1 MANPITLKPHL
12 TTEELKK
19 RYHSCQKAQEKARWQ
34 VLYLISKGMVAAEA
48 ARRVG
53 RSSCWITNLAR
64 RYNEQ
69 GAAGVERQTSEKPSH
84 LSSVDEQLGRELAE
98 ALEGAAPDGGLWTGV
113 KVAAWIAE
121 RRGTPVHRVTGWRQ
135 LERLG
140 FSLQTPRPQNK
151 RRASAEEQAAFKK
164 T

>member
-1 MANPITLKPHL
+1 MAQPITLKPHL

-19 RYHSCQKAQEKARWQ
+19 RYHSCQKAQEKTRWHA
-34 VLYLISKGMVAAEA
+34 LYLISKGVVAAEA

-53 RSSCWITNLAR
+53 RASSWITNLAR
-64 RYNEQ
+64 RYNER
-69 GAAGVERQTSEKPSH
+69 GADAVERQTSEKVSH
-84 LSSVDEQLGRELAE
+84 LSSVDEQLGQQLAE

-113 KVAAWIAE
+113 KVAAWIAA
-121 RRGTPVHRVTGWRQ
+121 RTGTQVHRVTGWRQ
-135 LERLG
+135 IERLG

-151 RRASAEEQAAFKK
+151 RRASDEKQAEFKK

>member
-1 MANPITLKPHL
+1 MTKPITLKPHL

-19 RYHSCQKAQEKARWQ
+19 RYRSCQKAQEKVRWHA
-34 VLYLISKGMVAAEA
+34 LYLISKGVVAAEA

-53 RSSCWITNLAR
+53 RASSWITSLAR

-69 GAAGVERQTSEKPSH
+69 GATSVERQKCEKPSH
-84 LSSVDEQLGRELAE
+84 RSSIDEQLGRQLAK

-113 KVAAWIAE
+113 N
-121 RRGTPVHRVTGWRQ
+121 RVTGWRQ
-135 LERLG
+135 IERLG
-140 FSLQTPRPQNK
+140 FTLQTPRPENK
-151 RRASAEEQAAFKK
+151 RRASEEQQAEFKK

>member
-1 MANPITLKPHL
+1 MTKPITLKPHL

-19 RYHSCQKAQEKARWQ
+19 RYRSCRKAQEKVRWHA
-34 VLYLISKGMVAAEA
+34 LYLISKGMVAAEA

-53 RSSCWITNLAR
+53 RASSWMTNLAR

-69 GAAGVERQTSEKPSH
+69 GAASVERQKSEKPSH
-84 LSSVDEQLGRELAE
+84 RSSLDERLGQQLAKALA
-98 ALEGAAPDGGLWTGV
+98 GAAPDGGLWTGV

-121 RRGTPVHRVTGWRQ
+121 QTGRKVHRVTGWRQ
-135 LERLG
+135 IERLG
-140 FSLQTPRPQNK
+140 FTLQTPRPENK
-151 RRASAEEQAAFKK
+151 RRASEAEQAAFKK

>member
-1 MANPITLKPHL
+1 MAQPITLKPHL

-19 RYHSCQKAQEKARWQ
+19 RYRSCRKAQEKARWHA
-34 VLYLISKGMVAAEA
+34 LYLISKGVVAAEA

-53 RSSCWITNLAR
+53 RASSWITNLAR
-64 RYNEQ
+64 RYNER
-69 GAAGVERQTSEKPSH
+69 GAGAVERHTSEKVSH
-84 LSSVDEQLGRELAE
+84 LSSVDEQLGQQLAE

-121 RRGTPVHRVTGWRQ
+121 RTGKEVHRVTGWRQ
-135 LERLG
+135 IERLG
-140 FSLQTPRPQNK
+140 FTLQTPRPENK
-151 RRASAEEQAAFKK
+151 RRASEQAQAEFKK

>member
-1 MANPITLKPHL
+1 MTKPITLKPHL

-19 RYHSCQKAQEKARWQ
+19 RYRSCQKAQEKVRWHA
-34 VLYLISKGMVAAEA
+34 LYLISKGVVAAEA

-53 RSSCWITNLAR
+53 RASSWITSLAR

-69 GAAGVERQTSEKPSH
+69 GATSVERQKCEKPSH
-84 LSSVDEQLGRELAE
+84 RSSIDEQLGRQLAK

-121 RRGTPVHRVTGWRQ
+121 QTGREVHRVTGWRQ
-135 LERLG
+135 IERLG
-140 FSLQTPRPQNK
+140 FTLQTPRPENK
-151 RRASAEEQAAFKK
+151 RRASEEQQAEFKK